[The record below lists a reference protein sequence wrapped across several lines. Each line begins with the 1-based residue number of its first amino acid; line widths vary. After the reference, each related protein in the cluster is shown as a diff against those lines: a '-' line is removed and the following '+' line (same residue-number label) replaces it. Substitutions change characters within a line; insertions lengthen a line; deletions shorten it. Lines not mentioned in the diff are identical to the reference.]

1 MSRPVIEQLPVELAN
16 LIAAG
21 EVVERPASVIK
32 ELIEN
37 AIDANAT
44 VIRIDLLES
53 GLKKI
58 TVMDNGVGMS
68 KEEMELAVLPH
79 ATSKIKSARDLFC
92 ISTLGFRGEA
102 LPSISSISKMSLTSS
117 IDGYQGYQLDYEA
130 GQKKG
135 EKIVSFPKGTKVEI
149 EDLFFNT
156 PARLKHLSQ
165 SSVEFSHI
173 VSYVNRTALAQP
185 HIAFILS
192 NNGKVSFST
201 SGEMDYAMI
210 LSAIY
215 GHDVAKHMVFFSGS
229 DGLYQIEGY
238 ASTNYVYRSNKNAMT
253 FVINQRVIKNQGLSF
268 AITDAYKTL
277 LPVGKY
283 PVVFLV
289 IQADAS
295 LVDVNVHPTKQEVR
309 FTDEYKL
316 KQLIT
321 KTIQDAL
328 NRVEMPYQQVVMP
341 HIPIH
346 TPTVPKEKNTVETY
360 EWDDF
365 ESSTPQMRHLDESKE
380 VRKVVE
386 NAIENVNKTEMINET
401 ASVDFGSSISDIEED
416 DFFYTL
422 ESEKNEY
429 ATKSVLKEEQV
440 EENRFDF
447 IEERQNSFFSDMIY
461 LGQYHQTYLLL
472 EKNNDLYLLDQ
483 HAAMERYM
491 YEKIMLSLEM
501 TDKTM
506 YRLLVPIEINV
517 PIYELDSLKDK
528 QDALMNIGID
538 IQFGKAQ
545 NVEVLQIPTWI
556 PKQFEIE
563 FLEDI
568 FQYVLTN
575 QEVTRANMLD
585 NLAKQLSCKQSIKAG
600 MEISTEEVQ
609 TLLIHLDQCKQP
621 FTCPHGRP
629 TIVQFTQY
637 EIEKMFKRII

>member
-44 VIRIDLLES
+44 VVRIDLIES

-58 TVMDNGVGMS
+58 TVMDNGIGMS

-102 LPSISSISKMSLTSS
+102 LPSISSISRMSLTSS
-117 IDGYQGYQLDYEA
+117 IDGYQGYRLDYEA

-135 EKIVSFPKGTKVEI
+135 EKIVSFPKGTKIEV

-165 SSVEFSHI
+165 PSVELSHI
-173 VSYVNRTALAQP
+173 ASYVNRTSLAQP

-192 NNGKVSFST
+192 NNGKVLFST

-341 HIPIH
+341 HIPAY
-346 TPTVPKEKNTVETY
+346 TPPESKEKNTVEVY

-365 ESSTPQMRHLDESKE
+365 ESSTPLMHHLDAPKE
-380 VRKVVE
+380 DEKVVV
-386 NAIENVNKTEMINET
+386 NAAKAEVLNET
-401 ASVDFGSSISDIEED
+401 ASLDLGSPMSDIEED
-416 DFFYTL
+416 NFFYTL
-422 ESEKNEY
+422 DSEKNEHGRI
-429 ATKSVLKEEQV
+429 SVLKEEQV
-440 EENRFDF
+440 EENCFNF
-447 IEERQNSFFSDMIY
+447 VEERQNSFFSDMIY

-491 YEKIMLSLEM
+491 YEKIMRSLEM

-528 QDALMNIGID
+528 KDTLMNIGID
-538 IQFGKAQ
+538 IQFGKPQ
-545 NVEVLQIPTWI
+545 TVEVLQIPTWI
-556 PKQFEIE
+556 PKQSEIE

-568 FQYVLTN
+568 FQYVVTN
-575 QEVTRANMLD
+575 QQVTRANMLD

-600 MEISTEEVQ
+600 MEISTAEVQ
-609 TLLIHLDQCKQP
+609 TLLVHLDQCKQP

>member
-1 MSRPVIEQLPVELAN
+1 MSRPVIEQLPIELAN

-21 EVVERPASVIK
+21 EVVERPASVVK
-32 ELIEN
+32 ELMEN

-44 VIRIDLLES
+44 VIRIDLIES

-58 TVMDNGVGMS
+58 IVMDNGIGMT
-68 KEEMELAVLPH
+68 KDEMGLAVLPH
-79 ATSKIKSARDLFC
+79 ATSKIKSSRDLFS

-102 LPSISSISKMSLTSS
+102 LPSISSISRMSLTSS

-130 GQKKG
+130 NQKKG
-135 EKIVSFPKGTKVEI
+135 EKIVSFPKGTKI
-149 EDLFFNT
+149 EVMDLFFNT

-165 SSVEFSHI
+165 PSVELSHI
-173 VSYVNRTALAQP
+173 VSYVNRMALAHP

-192 NNGKVSFST
+192 NNGKVIFST

-215 GHDVAKHMVFFSGS
+215 GHDVAKHMVFFSGN

-253 FVINQRVIKNQGLSF
+253 FVINQRVIKNQSLSF

-277 LPVGKY
+277 LPIGKY
-283 PVVFLV
+283 PVVFLM

-309 FTDEYKL
+309 FTDEFKL

-328 NRVEMPYQQVVMP
+328 NRIEMPYQQVAMP
-341 HIPIH
+341 Q
-346 TPTVPKEKNTVETY
+346 TFVPTMSPSIEKSPVTTTY

-365 ESSTPQMRHLDESKE
+365 ESSTPLMRHEERAKQ
-380 VRKVVE
+380 
-386 NAIENVNKTEMINET
+386 ET
-401 ASVDFGSSISDIEED
+401 KNTALEDSSIDLSPSESDIAEEN
-416 DFFYTL
+416 FFYTL
-422 ESEKNEY
+422 DTQTNEK
-429 ATKSVLKEEQV
+429 TSVTLIKEEQV
-440 EENRFDF
+440 EENCFDLM
-447 IEERQNSFFSDMIY
+447 EERQNLFFSDMIY

-491 YEKIMLSLEM
+491 YETIVHSLE
-501 TDKTM
+501 KEEQTM

-517 PIYELDSLKDK
+517 PLYELDGLKEK
-528 QDALMNIGID
+528 QDVLMHLGID
-538 IQFGKAQ
+538 VQFGKAPT
-545 NVEVLQIPTWI
+545 VEVLQIPTWI
-556 PKQFEIE
+556 PQSAEIS

-575 QEVTRANMLD
+575 QDVTRANMLD
-585 NLAKQLSCKQSIKAG
+585 QLAKQLSCKQSIKAG
-600 MEISTEEVQ
+600 MDISIEEVK
-609 TLLIHLDQCKQP
+609 TLLAHLDQCKQP

>member
-21 EVVERPASVIK
+21 EVVERPASVVK

-44 VIRIDLLES
+44 VIRIDLIES

-58 TVMDNGVGMS
+58 TVMDNGIGMS
-68 KEEMELAVLPH
+68 KSEMELAVLPH

-117 IDGYQGYQLDYEA
+117 IDGYQGYRLDYQA
-130 GQKKG
+130 NQKMG
-135 EKIVSFPKGTKVEI
+135 EKIVSFPKGTKIEV

-165 SSVEFSHI
+165 ASVELSHI
-173 VSYVNRTALAQP
+173 VSYVNRMALAQP
-185 HIAFILS
+185 HIAFVLS
-192 NNGKVSFST
+192 NNGKVLFST

-238 ASTNYVYRSNKNAMT
+238 ASTNNVYRSNKNAMT
-253 FVINQRVIKNQGLSF
+253 FVINQRVIKNQSLSF

-309 FTDEYKL
+309 FTDEFRL

-321 KTIQDAL
+321 KTIQSVL
-328 NRVEMPYQQVVMP
+328 NHIEMPYQQVVMP
-341 HIPIH
+341 QVPTH
-346 TPTVPKEKNTVETY
+346 TPLVSNEKGKTEAY

-365 ESSTPQMRHLDESKE
+365 ESSTPQMRNSDVFKEKTTEGAKTKIVETGESKE
-380 VRKVVE
+380 TTPP
-386 NAIENVNKTEMINET
+386 I
-401 ASVDFGSSISDIEED
+401 SVPPLSDVEED
-416 DFFYTL
+416 NFFYTL
-422 ESEKNEY
+422 DSEKSEHS
-429 ATKSVLKEEQV
+429 TMSVLREEQIEENCFNFV
-440 EENRFDF
+440 EER
-447 IEERQNSFFSDMIY
+447 ENSFFSEMIY

-491 YEKIMLSLEM
+491 YEKIMNGLEM
-501 TDKTM
+501 TDKMM
-506 YRLLVPIEINV
+506 YRLLVPIEIHIPV
-517 PIYELDSLKDK
+517 YELDSLKDK
-528 QDALMNIGID
+528 QDILMNIGID
-538 IQFGKAQ
+538 IQFGETQ
-545 NVEVLQIPTWI
+545 TVEVLQIPTWI
-556 PKQFEIE
+556 PKQQETE

-575 QEVTRANMLD
+575 QQVTRASMLD
-585 NLAKQLSCKQSIKAG
+585 SLAKQLSCKQSIKAG
-600 MEISTEEVQ
+600 MEISIEEVK
-609 TLLIHLDQCKQP
+609 TLLAHLDQCKQP

>member
-44 VIRIDLLES
+44 VVRIDLIES

-58 TVMDNGVGMS
+58 TVMDNGIGMS

-102 LPSISSISKMSLTSS
+102 LPSISSISRMSLTSS
-117 IDGYQGYQLDYEA
+117 IDGYQGYRLDYEA

-135 EKIVSFPKGTKVEI
+135 EKIVSFPKGTKIEV

-165 SSVEFSHI
+165 PSVELSHI
-173 VSYVNRTALAQP
+173 ASYVNRTSLAQP

-192 NNGKVSFST
+192 NNGKVLFST

-341 HIPIH
+341 HIPAY
-346 TPTVPKEKNTVETY
+346 TPPKSKEKNTVEAY

-365 ESSTPQMRHLDESKE
+365 ESSTPLMHHLDAPKE
-380 VRKVVE
+380 DEKVVV
-386 NAIENVNKTEMINET
+386 NAAKAEVLNET
-401 ASVDFGSSISDIEED
+401 ASLDLGSSMSDIEED
-416 DFFYTL
+416 NFFYTL
-422 ESEKNEY
+422 DSEKNEHGRI
-429 ATKSVLKEEQV
+429 SVLKEEQV
-440 EENRFDF
+440 EENCFNF
-447 IEERQNSFFSDMIY
+447 VEERQNSFFSDMIY

-491 YEKIMLSLEM
+491 YEKIMCSLEM

-528 QDALMNIGID
+528 KDTLMNIGID
-538 IQFGKAQ
+538 IQFGKPQ
-545 NVEVLQIPTWI
+545 TVEVLQIPTWI
-556 PKQFEIE
+556 PKQSEIE

-568 FQYVLTN
+568 FQYVVTN
-575 QEVTRANMLD
+575 QQVTRANMLD

-600 MEISTEEVQ
+600 MEISTAEVQ
-609 TLLIHLDQCKQP
+609 TLLAHLDQCKQP

>member
-21 EVVERPASVIK
+21 EVVERPASVVK
-32 ELIEN
+32 ELMEN

-44 VIRIDLLES
+44 VIRIDLIDA

-58 TVMDNGVGMS
+58 TVIDNGIGMT
-68 KEEMELAVLPH
+68 KDEMELAVLPH

-135 EKIVSFPKGTKVEI
+135 EKIVSFPRGTKI
-149 EDLFFNT
+149 EVIDLFFNT

-165 SSVEFSHI
+165 PSVELSHI
-173 VSYVNRTALAQP
+173 VSYVNRIALAQP

-192 NNGKVSFST
+192 NNGKVLFST

-268 AITDAYKTL
+268 AVTDAYKTL

-283 PVVFLV
+283 PVIFLL
-289 IQADAS
+289 IQADTS

-309 FTDEYKL
+309 FTDEFKL
-316 KQLIT
+316 KQLISQ
-321 KTIQDAL
+321 TIQDAL
-328 NRVEMPYQQVVMP
+328 NRIEMPYQQAVIP
-341 HIPIH
+341 HTPSNSKEIH
-346 TPTVPKEKNTVETY
+346 TTETY

-365 ESSTPQMRHLDESKE
+365 ESSTPLMQHFDK
-380 VRKVVE
+380 
-386 NAIENVNKTEMINET
+386 IEPMVNNLKNET
-401 ASVDFGSSISDIEED
+401 KDFGEKTLANLIQPMPNPEED
-416 DFFYTL
+416 NFFYTL
-422 ESEKNEY
+422 DTDEKKQVSSS
-429 ATKSVLKEEQV
+429 TLKEEQV
-440 EENRFDF
+440 EENSFDF
-447 IEERQNSFFSDMIY
+447 VEERQNLFFSEMIY

-491 YEKIMLSLEM
+491 YEKIIHSLE
-501 TDKTM
+501 TEDRTM
-506 YRLLVPIEINV
+506 YRLLVPIEISV

-528 QDALMNIGID
+528 KDILMDIGID
-538 IQFGKAQ
+538 IRFGKTQ
-545 NVEVLQIPTWI
+545 TIEVLQIPTWI
-556 PKQFEIE
+556 PKQLETI

-575 QEVTRANMLD
+575 QQVTRANMLD

-600 MEISTEEVQ
+600 MDISVEEVQ
-609 TLLIHLDQCKQP
+609 TLLSHLDQCKQP